1 MSFSRTPIFWGLE
14 KDLEEEFS
22 EEETLSE
29 KKYPPTVPLDLAPV
43 LRRIKDSLTQK
54 WSTRKHSLVITE
66 VS

>member
-29 KKYPPTVPLDLAPV
+29 KKYPPTVPLDLVPV
-43 LRRIKDSLTQK
+43 LRGIKDSLTQK
-54 WSTRKHSLVITE
+54 
-66 VS
+66 